1 MLSAFSKTE
10 DKEDNLS
17 KDSWKS
23 PNPCLDARLSVLINL
38 SSIFFSEFAVFL
50 FFLLKLRYFLFSTNM
65 TINQTGQYEKIV
77 LNLLYFG
84 FIRMKLQALRVR
96 I

>member
-1 MLSAFSKTE
+1 MLSAFFKTE
-10 DKEDNLS
+10 DREDNLS

-50 FFLLKLRYFLFSTNM
+50 FFFFFY
-65 TINQTGQYEKIV
+65 
-77 LNLLYFG
+77 
-84 FIRMKLQALRVR
+84 
-96 I
+96 

>member
-1 MLSAFSKTE
+1 MLSAFFKTE
-10 DKEDNLS
+10 DREDNLS

-50 FFLLKLRYFLFSTNM
+50 FLLKLRYFLFATNI

-84 FIRMKLQALRVR
+84 LIRMKLQALRIR